1 MLLQFVHLAQIE
13 IRSTT
18 RPACRNKDPE
28 AIMMIRSLDISG
40 RYTFVQCWQL
50 ATSQQASSTIYQ
62 SFSVSQLIGK
72 AYICH
77 KQKHTLWYIGW
88 CMTFIALGETWPFLG
103 TVISS
108 SKLNTPHTLPIGFSQ
123 IIYIQV
129 PRVLLSLFRI
139 NCRCVLFYIGYFFKE
154 KIFLT

>member
-1 MLLQFVHLAQIE
+1 MRSMLLQFVHLAQIE

-123 IIYIQV
+123 IIYIGTTRALVPIPNKLQV
-129 PRVLLSLFRI
+129 CLILHRLF
-139 NCRCVLFYIGYFFKE
+139 
-154 KIFLT
+154 FLKRR

>member
-139 NCRCVLFYIGYFFKE
+139 NCRCVLFYIGYFFLKRR
-154 KIFLT
+154 

>member
-108 SKLNTPHTLPIGFSQ
+108 SKLSTPHTLPIGFSQ

-139 NCRCVLFYIGYFFKE
+139 NCRCVLFLHRLFF
-154 KIFLT
+154 

>member
-108 SKLNTPHTLPIGFSQ
+108 SKLSTPHTLPIGFSQ

-139 NCRCVLFYIGYFFKE
+139 NCRCVLFYIGYFF
-154 KIFLT
+154 